1 MKWTTLGREL
11 SEKHERVRI
20 MRELSEDHVLCYKHV
35 TYRGSRFQRLKVLR
49 KLVVQYLNEGCLQ
62 VLCDGM

>member
-11 SEKHERVRI
+11 SEKHEKVRI
-20 MRELSEDHVLCYKHV
+20 MRELSEDHVLCYEHV
-35 TYRGSRFQRLKVLR
+35 TYCGSRFQRFKVLR